1 MIKINK
7 KSNNKK
13 GNDKAITL
21 IALVVTIIIL
31 LILAGVA
38 VGFATNGSGLFD
50 KAKHATEKY
59 NNSVDKENYDLAK
72 LGNETNNLS
81 SSRADTQASGN
92 PTGTIISF
100 AADNPPEGY
109 LECNGQEVSRTT
121 YSQLFEV
128 IGTKY
133 GEGDGSTTFNVPD
146 LQGEFLRGA
155 GSNSHTNQGSG
166 ANVGIHQDSTY
177 LSGSV
182 GGGSST
188 SAYIFGAGNWTTP
201 NNFDRVETQTTEAA
215 ITTQSKNQ
223 NRIVGG
229 TIRPTNTS
237 VLYCI
242 KF

>member
-1 MIKINK
+1 MKKINK

-59 NNSVDKENYDLAK
+59 NNSVDKENYELAK
-72 LGNETNNLS
+72 LSNETNNLS

-155 GSNSHTNQGSG
+155 GTNSHENQGNG
-166 ANVGIHQDSTY
+166 ENVGIHQDATKHSLVWVDTY
-177 LSGSV
+177 SSITAPYGTYNNSEMNKDTDIAQN
-182 GGGSST
+182 GGFT
-188 SAYIFGAGNWTTP
+188 SAP
-201 NNFDRVETQTTEAA
+201 NRFTDTRSYLYT
-215 ITTQSKNQ
+215 S
-223 NRIVGG
+223 
-229 TIRPTNTS
+229 RPTNTS